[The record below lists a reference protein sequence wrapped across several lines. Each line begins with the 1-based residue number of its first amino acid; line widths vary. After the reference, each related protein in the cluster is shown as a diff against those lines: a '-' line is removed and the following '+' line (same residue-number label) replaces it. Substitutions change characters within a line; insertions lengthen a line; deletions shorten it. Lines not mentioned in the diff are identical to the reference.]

1 MKQKAK
7 STFASVEC
15 DGSIRSIKNKQTN
28 HLQFIS
34 NSCKLICVL
43 ILGIISNNL
52 TSQIVLPYDSL
63 RANPMI
69 AMTAKPVVGTFD
81 LFHMKYIPPF
91 DPSGASSGLVVEKQ
105 FNYHDGSNTLVNLPI
120 ELVYI
125 YDVNGYVYGES
136 VLYGNQL
143 MIMTMADIDGNNT
156 DEMIYVLEDPN
167 EMLVMRV
174 HGSDVTAT
182 SGVVHTP
189 TYAPDG
195 QERTTR
201 VRLNRVDVDYDG
213 IDEVALSYY
222 SVTDASVHVEIWKGG
237 AGLGG
242 TTLFNMG
249 ALVLPYTY
257 DGIQD
262 KWDVT
267 FGDFNLDGRPE
278 MVFAV
283 EAQVTLYQMN
293 YQSTSGMPVEFIE
306 KAEVIYLNLF
316 SNFNGTTNAPSLVVG
331 DFNGDLI
338 PEIQMVSHNDAD
350 GNVFSRVMLQ
360 VGDDP
365 ATSNVDYLEK
375 LELAFSLENNGYANY
390 YVSDWIDTY
399 NSILSMDL
407 VAADIDNNGRDE
419 LVVYFKPYSQYGN
432 AESAL
437 PQGIHA
443 TVFSC
448 NTASLSDWKPVTSYD
463 IPSSQWSIQVS
474 SVGSI
479 AEGNLP
485 YPVDVSLS
493 GYSAL
498 NTTFGSSLNAQM
510 DKSIYSMGFGDTSGD
525 AYTIRN
531 PRKTQMS
538 NISQPVFVLSA
549 PPVHSDDING
559 VFTDLACSGDNC
571 QDFSTSL
578 TLETTQNISVENTIH
593 SDWSMGASVGLGF
606 DFPFGLGNVSAKLG
620 VTYGGSY
627 ENINA
632 SSTTVT
638 LTEERTADV
647 DDSYLV
653 SKVDYVVHEYDVFKG
668 PDFVTKLI
676 SVHPKLIN
684 GQPQMTWIN
693 GKNLEGLI
701 ETHEIGNIL
710 SYRRPNDTQASDN
723 EQLVSLN
730 NYDVTSG
737 ASSIT
742 FDQAEEA
749 SLEETTSWDQGLSR
763 SLDFQLGALEGGIE
777 DAYNW
782 GGISTHGVSYQTST
796 SVQVNF
802 GSLNT
807 SYSGPY
813 FIKPLISLNNG
824 GGISVE
830 YEAEPILPTQGSS
843 NLWNTSG
850 TALDYTDLDLS
861 WSLPWRLD
869 VQRGVQNVDP
879 VNTRKCRS
887 IWLTKPLINNQGY
900 DASAADPFFTI
911 KDPIIRN
918 ALPGSTVTI
927 NARVF
932 NYSTEVSEQ
941 SLVSFYLGHPEIE
954 GLLLT
959 NTDGVTSVVVP
970 PIEPQQYV
978 DVTFTVILPM
988 DDTNGRLYGV
998 IDPLHTMEEFHE
1010 NNNLGWVPM
1019 GVYYDYPQ
1027 EIFSSVAEYSY
1038 DSEKLR
1044 VMPNPASNIAQ
1055 VMIELG
1061 KNTQQAIL
1069 NVIDISGRLVHSEMV
1084 FSNSQ
1089 RQLDLSN
1096 LVDGI
1101 YFIEVVCENKKYTT
1115 KLMVNK

>member
-1 MKQKAK
+1 MKQKNK
-7 STFASVEC
+7 SAFAMSEC
-15 DGSIRSIKNKQTN
+15 NGIIDSIKITQAKQ
-28 HLQFIS
+28 LRFIS
-34 NSCKLICVL
+34 HTCKLLCVL

-69 AMTAKPVVGTFD
+69 AMSAKPVVGTFD
-81 LFHMKYIPPF
+81 LFHIKYIPSTNLDGLTP
-91 DPSGASSGLVVEKQ
+91 GLVLEQ
-105 FNYHDGSNTLVNLPI
+105 QYNYHDGSNNLVNSPI
-120 ELVYI
+120 YSTDEYLF
-125 YDVNGYVYGES
+125 DVNQQSYEG

-143 MIMTMADIDGNNT
+143 VVMTMADLDGNNT
-156 DEMIYVLEDPN
+156 DEIIYVLEDPN

-174 HGSDVTAT
+174 RGSTEAPT

-222 SVTDASVHVEIWKGG
+222 SVTDQSVHVEIWKGG
-237 AGLGG
+237 AGFSG

-249 ALVLPYTY
+249 TLVLPYTY

-262 KWDVT
+262 NWDVT

-278 MVFAV
+278 LVYTDNSK
-283 EAQVTLYQMN
+283 VTLYQMN
-293 YQSTSGMPVEFIE
+293 YLSTSGMPVEFIE
-306 KAEVIYLNLF
+306 KAEFIHGLTAKV
-316 SNFNGTTNAPSLVVG
+316 PSLVVG

-338 PEIQMVSHNDAD
+338 PEIQMVSYNDSFVY
-350 GNVFSRVMLQ
+350 GSFYNRIILQ

-365 ATSNVDYLEK
+365 STSSNVDYLEK
-375 LELAFSLENNGYANY
+375 LDPAFEYNNNANIEWNLAYGYGSWANAP
-390 YVSDWIDTY
+390 
-399 NSILSMDL
+399 LCLDL

-419 LVVYFKPYSQYGN
+419 LVMYHKPYLQTLDYPQY
-432 AESAL
+432 AL
-437 PQGIHA
+437 LHGIYA
-443 TVFSC
+443 NVFSC
-448 NTASLSDWKPVTSYD
+448 LTSSLSDWSPLFFEKFPTSED
-463 IPSSQWSIQVS
+463 NLLITS
-474 SVGSI
+474 GSTTVN
-479 AEGNLP
+479 GSLP

-498 NTTFGSSLNAQM
+498 NTTFGSSLNEQ
-510 DKSIYSMGFGDTSGD
+510 DRSIHSMGFGDTSGD

-627 ENINA
+627 ENIA
-632 SSTTVT
+632 SSSTTVT
-638 LTEERTADV
+638 LTQERTADV

-701 ETHEIGNIL
+701 ETHEVGNIL
-710 SYRRPNDTQASDN
+710 SYRRPNDTQATDN

-742 FDQAEEA
+742 FDQVEEA

-763 SLDFQLGALEGGIE
+763 SLDFQLGALEAGIE

-796 SVQVNF
+796 TVQVNF
-802 GSLNT
+802 GSLN
-807 SYSGPY
+807 SIYSAPY

-824 GGISVE
+824 GGISVQ
-830 YEAEPILPTQGSS
+830 YEAEPILPTNGAS
-843 NLWNTSG
+843 NVWNTPG
-850 TALDYTDLDLS
+850 TELDYTSLDLS

-869 VQRGVQNVDP
+869 VQRGVQDVNP
-879 VNTRKCRS
+879 TNTRRCRS
-887 IWLTKPLINNQGY
+887 IWLTKPLDNYDGY
-900 DASAADPFFTI
+900 DASLADPFFTI

-932 NYSTEVSEQ
+932 NYSTETSEQ
-941 SLVSFYLGHPEIE
+941 SLVSFYLGHPEID

-959 NTDGVTSVVVP
+959 NVNGATTVVVP
-970 PIEPQQYV
+970 PIDAQKYV
-978 DVTFTVILPM
+978 DVTFTVTLPM

-998 IDPLHTMEEFHE
+998 LDPLHTMEEFHE
-1010 NNNLGWVPM
+1010 NNNLGWAAM
-1019 GVYYDYPQ
+1019 GAYYDYPQ
-1027 EIFSSVAEYSY
+1027 EIFSSVAELS
-1038 DSEKLR
+1038 SNPEKLR
-1044 VMPNPASNIAQ
+1044 VLPNPASNNAL

-1061 KNTQQAIL
+1061 NNTQQAIL
-1069 NVIDISGRLVHSEMV
+1069 NVVDISGRLVHSEMV

-1101 YFIEVVCENKKYTT
+1101 YFVEVVCENKKYTT

>member
-28 HLQFIS
+28 NLQFIS

-52 TSQIVLPYDSL
+52 NSQIVLPYDSL
-63 RANPMI
+63 KANPMI

-81 LFHMKYIPPF
+81 LFHIKYIPSTNLDGLTP
-91 DPSGASSGLVVEKQ
+91 GLVLEQ
-105 FNYHDGSNTLVNLPI
+105 QYNYHDGSNNLVNGPI
-120 ELVYI
+120 ESEYI
-125 YDVNGYVYGES
+125 FDVNLQTYEG

-143 MIMTMADIDGNNT
+143 VVMTMADLDGNNT
-156 DEMIYVLEDPN
+156 DELIYVLEDPN
-167 EMLVMRV
+167 EALVMRV
-174 HGSDVTAT
+174 RGSTEAAT

-189 TYAPDG
+189 TYAIDG

-213 IDEVALSYY
+213 IDEVALCYY

-249 ALVLPYTY
+249 TLVLPHTY

-262 KWDVT
+262 NWDVT

-278 MVFAV
+278 LVFAD
-283 EAQVTLYQMN
+283 EAQATLYQMN

-306 KAEVIYLNLF
+306 KGD
-316 SNFNGTTNAPSLVVG
+316 FNYDWTLNAPSLVVG

-338 PEIQMVSHNDAD
+338 PEIQLFGYEEGPELVLF
-350 GNVFSRVMLQ
+350 VTTILQ

-365 ATSNVDYLEK
+365 STSNVDYLEK
-375 LELAFSLENNGYANY
+375 LDPLY
-390 YVSDWIDTY
+390 YTAIEFDNY
-399 NSILSMDL
+399 NSILNMDL
-407 VAADIDNNGRDE
+407 VAADTDGNGRDE
-419 LVVYFKPYSQYGN
+419 VVMYVKPFSMYNGLN
-432 AESAL
+432 AL
-437 PQGIHA
+437 PHGIY
-443 TVFSC
+443 TRVFSS
-448 NTASLSDWKPVTSYD
+448 NSANLSDWQYVQMTSA
-463 IPSSQWSIQVS
+463 
-474 SVGSI
+474 GSTVN
-479 AEGNLP
+479 GDLP

-498 NTTFGSSLNAQM
+498 NTTFGSSLNEQ
-510 DKSIYSMGFGDTSGD
+510 DRSIHSMGYGDTSGD

-571 QDFSTSL
+571 EDFSTSL

-593 SDWSMGASVGLGF
+593 SDWSMGASVGVGI

-693 GKNLEGLI
+693 GKNLEGLV
-701 ETHEIGNIL
+701 ETHEVGNIL
-710 SYRRPNDTQASDN
+710 SYRRPNDTQATDN

-742 FDQAEEA
+742 FDQVEEA

-763 SLDFQLGALEGGIE
+763 SLDFQLGALEAGIGDE
-777 DAYNW
+777 YNW

-796 SVQVNF
+796 TVQVNF
-802 GSLNT
+802 GSLN
-807 SYSGPY
+807 SIYSAPY

-824 GGISVE
+824 GGISVQ
-830 YEAEPILPTQGSS
+830 YEAEPILPTNGAS
-843 NLWNTSG
+843 NVWNTEG
-850 TALDYTDLDLS
+850 T
-861 WSLPWRLD
+861 
-869 VQRGVQNVDP
+869 
-879 VNTRKCRS
+879 
-887 IWLTKPLINNQGY
+887 
-900 DASAADPFFTI
+900 
-911 KDPIIRN
+911 
-918 ALPGSTVTI
+918 
-927 NARVF
+927 
-932 NYSTEVSEQ
+932 
-941 SLVSFYLGHPEIE
+941 
-954 GLLLT
+954 
-959 NTDGVTSVVVP
+959 
-970 PIEPQQYV
+970 
-978 DVTFTVILPM
+978 
-988 DDTNGRLYGV
+988 
-998 IDPLHTMEEFHE
+998 
-1010 NNNLGWVPM
+1010 
-1019 GVYYDYPQ
+1019 
-1027 EIFSSVAEYSY
+1027 
-1038 DSEKLR
+1038 
-1044 VMPNPASNIAQ
+1044 
-1055 VMIELG
+1055 
-1061 KNTQQAIL
+1061 
-1069 NVIDISGRLVHSEMV
+1069 
-1084 FSNSQ
+1084 
-1089 RQLDLSN
+1089 
-1096 LVDGI
+1096 
-1101 YFIEVVCENKKYTT
+1101 
-1115 KLMVNK
+1115 